1 MIAQVPGLCRAHV
14 SAKVN
19 EDVQVLLAWVMHH
32 PCNGVNGESQIQ
44 SAVCVDPYKHTREF
58 QILGLDLMSGRISEG
73 QSALRG
79 REERGLTR
87 VPVRGCSG
95 RIFKRLKNFVR

>member
-19 EDVQVLLAWVMHH
+19 EDVQVLMAWVMHH

-44 SAVCVDPYKHTREF
+44 SAVCVDPCKHAREF
-58 QILGLDLMSGRISEG
+58 QTLGLDVWKNLRRAVSFERSGREG
-73 QSALRG
+73 S
-79 REERGLTR
+79 
-87 VPVRGCSG
+87 S
-95 RIFKRLKNFVR
+95 